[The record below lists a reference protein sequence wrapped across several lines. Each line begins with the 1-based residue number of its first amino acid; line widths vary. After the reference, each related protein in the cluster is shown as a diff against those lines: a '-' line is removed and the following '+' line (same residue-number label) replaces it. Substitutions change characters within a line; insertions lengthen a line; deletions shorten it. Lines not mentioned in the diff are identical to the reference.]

1 MLPDPLFDVL
11 RAYATLQSPK
21 TIMRIS
27 VPFGVLHG
35 FLLNHILLNPHLR
48 EFPPSKRYQVS
59 FWKWAIDWLEQLAS
73 DEARRSLGADAPPP
87 SYMTYL
93 WPAGTAPTRPVY
105 SGYASATLLES
116 QTTIEGGTTGLRTW
130 SASLVL
136 AQYLLSN
143 TELIRGRN
151 TLELGCGA
159 GLLGIVAASVQ
170 LAGSTD
176 WPSLWLTDVN
186 EIVLQR
192 CEHNLKLQCNQSH
205 EHPNLHIRTL
215 DWSDAADTKRCSSV
229 HAVFDEAQPEIIL
242 GADVGYDPSII
253 PPLLDILVL
262 ALSSPSNGYKRE
274 AYIAITQRNEDT
286 LAGFIRQAEE
296 RLSVEIVAS
305 MLAADNIFT
314 AAAELG
320 HAASAH
326 TTPETAQ
333 DSDCP
338 DPNVAFISS
347 GSRAFDGSELQLH
360 AAHTDPADSTAASSP
375 YHPHLAK

>member
-73 DEARRSLGADAPPP
+73 DEARYILTLELLDEIDERIYTHHIDLIQELSAYVRSLGADAPPP

-93 WPAGTAPTRPVY
+93 WPAGTAPIRPVY

-326 TTPETAQ
+326 T
-333 DSDCP
+333 
-338 DPNVAFISS
+338 VKIF
-347 GSRAFDGSELQLH
+347 RLQ
-360 AAHTDPADSTAASSP
+360 SKS
-375 YHPHLAK
+375 